1 MDEIIAREIIGR
13 DKLLKNHIYP
23 RVRRKLGFMISGQR
37 GIGKNKLK
45 GEIRTGKSS
54 SH

>member
-23 RVRRKLGFMISGQR
+23 RVRRKLGFILSGQR
-37 GIGKNKLK
+37 GIGKKSV
-45 GEIRTGKSS
+45 GMEEISWKMK
-54 SH
+54 